1 MNNIVQKHISDT
13 QKRFKKYFSMILKS
27 KYDREV
33 ADELIQAYI
42 DSRYYNY
49 EVNNTIRIFHRR
61 IYEAIKVKAETLRA
75 ELPDKID
82 IIDYT
87 QELFQY
93 FFYFDYVR
101 KNVEISKV
109 IKLISEK
116 KKKKYNL
123 RNPDTKNF
131 IKEFSNLVESDLNKI
146 NHLLKL
152 YDSTKDFEITLK
164 KLDDTMYRVK
174 LLYNFDFP
182 EIFSKEIIEETFE
195 TDVIG
200 EDRLFVEY
208 PMIANEVLKE
218 ILNGNFSRIYV
229 VDFAESLLKKK
240 KKLEQLL
247 EILENQAAQDKIYFE
262 IKFEDF
268 VKNKKEVFE
277 IIKRGFKFALV
288 TNSEMPKFTKDELQ
302 ITEVFGCIF
311 ADTNDVNKKR
321 YKNDKILEI

>member
-116 KKKKYNL
+116 REKKYNL

-240 KKLEQLL
+240 KKLGQLL

-302 ITEVFGCIF
+302 ITEVFGCIL

>member
-116 KKKKYNL
+116 REKKYNL

-302 ITEVFGCIF
+302 ITEVFGCIL
-311 ADTNDVNKKR
+311 ADTNDINKKR

>member
-116 KKKKYNL
+116 REKKYNL

-262 IKFEDF
+262 IKFEVF

-302 ITEVFGCIF
+302 ITEVFGCIL

>member
-116 KKKKYNL
+116 REKKYNL

-131 IKEFSNLVESDLNKI
+131 IKEFSNLLESDLNKI

-302 ITEVFGCIF
+302 ITEVFGCIL

>member
-116 KKKKYNL
+116 REKKYNL

-229 VDFAESLLKKK
+229 VDFATSLLKKK

-302 ITEVFGCIF
+302 ITEVFGCIL

>member
-116 KKKKYNL
+116 REKKYNL

>member
-49 EVNNTIRIFHRR
+49 EVYNTIRIFHRR

-116 KKKKYNL
+116 REKKYNL

-302 ITEVFGCIF
+302 ITEVFGCIL